1 MCFQS
6 KVWSLKSEVRSLKL
20 KVRSQNSEFWSQTSD
35 VRSEFRRTL
44 SEIRSHNNEVSPKS
58 EVLSSKIGKWEVPL
72 RLAYFMWITKTDR
85 SKIKLNCFSV
95 AMKLKNGKKLTFR
108 LDSRLAHSG
117 SRLAPETTKPS
128 LFKGGRKSKSL
139 HWQRCLLEKL
149 RESYLTVKMTRVTG
163 NS

>member
-1 MCFQS
+1 M
-6 KVWSLKSEVRSLKL
+6 E
-20 KVRSQNSEFWSQTSD
+20 
-35 VRSEFRRTL
+35 
-44 SEIRSHNNEVSPKS
+44 SPS
-58 EVLSSKIGKWEVPL
+58 SACVLHVNYK
-72 RLAYFMWITKTDR
+72 DR

-95 AMKLKNGKKLTFR
+95 AMKFKNGKKLTFR

-117 SRLAPETTKPS
+117 SRLAPETIKPS

-139 HWQRCLLEKL
+139 HGQRCLLEKL